1 MTSAPEPGSPAD
13 LDQQRHEA
21 EYKARELESRRH
33 RRNEGLV
40 IMASVIASGIVTPD
54 TAPAHVADRAVD
66 IALHIIKRVE
76 ALP

>member
-1 MTSAPEPGSPAD
+1 MTTE
-13 LDQQRHEA
+13 QQQYDDERHRAMEA
-21 EYKARELESRRH
+21 EREREYKK
-33 RRNEGLV
+33 RNRDEKLV